1 MLLKKLNLFIE
12 QVATYLKDE
21 NKLSSSSSSNQ
32 NTTTECIKGITNTS
46 MSTTNVMGP
55 DSAISSLSN
64 TYQCPPPHEKG
75 TAGIDSNDIKP
86 MMVPA
91 IPYKNIKKK
100 KKRKL
105 KIK

>member
-21 NKLSSSSSSNQ
+21 NKLSSSNTNNTSN
-32 NTTTECIKGITNTS
+32 NTTSECIEGSTIMT
-46 MSTTNVMGP
+46 TTNVMGP
-55 DSAISSLSN
+55 DSPGSSLTN
-64 TYQCPPPHEKG
+64 TYQCPPTHEKG

-86 MMVPA
+86 MMIPA
-91 IPYKNIKKK
+91 IPYKKN
-100 KKRKL
+100 KKRK